1 MHVLF
6 LGLAILAEVIAT
18 SALKASDSFTR
29 PWPSLVVV
37 VGYVLSFYLLTL
49 CLDRIPLGVAY
60 AIWSGVGITLIA
72 LSGAVL
78 YRELPDGW
86 VLLGMGLIIGG
97 VVVINL
103 SPAAGVHH

>member
-1 MHVLF
+1 MHHVY

-29 PWPSLVVV
+29 PWPTVIVIA
-37 VGYVLSFYLLTL
+37 GYILSFYLLTL

-60 AIWSGVGITLIA
+60 AIWSGIGITLIA
-72 LSGAVL
+72 LSGAL
-78 YRELPDGW
+78 FYREIPDRW
-86 VLLGMGLIIGG
+86 TLLGMGLIICG

-103 SPAAGVHH
+103 FAKAPAH